1 MLKALSTKWRRAA
14 WVVTA
19 GLALCAPALA
29 QVKSVKIAAPF
40 GLTGPEGPF
49 AKPYI
54 SGLEL
59 AVKYINDNGGIKSMG
74 GAKLELMLQD
84 SQSDPKN
91 AVRLLREMKQQGAA
105 FAVAPFASGLVLA
118 SKPVLNELDLPTIVP
133 SLARPITED
142 NTNKVLWRISNIDEA
157 MASDAMTF
165 LDEAIKAGDV
175 KIKSIGIVAQAGG
188 AGAPFAKA
196 VEARAKGMGLT
207 VVNLSY
213 DATQT
218 RNFGPIV
225 AQLATANVDLVTG
238 FMYTADALQFAESY
252 LLQKWKPSQGFLWM
266 AGAHGEHGF
275 RTALK
280 TDTARWM
287 VAGFAATS
295 GVSTTGGCTS
305 MKKFAADY
313 EATYKEP
320 LAGLVPAA
328 PATIAVIADALERAA
343 STEPA
348 ALKKALAATNMD
360 YCGHPLYALAGGVR
374 FNANGDN
381 ERFLPTIIQHDGQTD
396 LIAVWPKVVAT
407 RPPVWPAR

>member
-1 MLKALSTKWRRAA
+1 MAA
-14 WVVTA
+14 MAIAA
-19 GLALCAPALA
+19 GVALCSGASA

-59 AVKYINDNGGIKSMG
+59 AVKFVNDNGGIKSLG

-91 AVRLLREMKQQGAA
+91 AARLLREMKQQGAA
-105 FAVAPFASGLVLA
+105 IAVAPFASGLVLA
-118 SKPVLNELDLPTIVP
+118 AKPVLNEIDLPIIVP
-133 SLARPITED
+133 SLARQITED
-142 NTNKVLWRISNIDEA
+142 NPNKVIWRISNIDEA
-157 MASDAMTF
+157 MANDAMTF

-175 KIKSIGIVAQAGG
+175 KVKSIGIVAQAGG

-196 VEARAKGMGLT
+196 IEARAAKMGMS

-213 DATQT
+213 DATQAK
-218 RNFGPIV
+218 NFGPIV
-225 AQLATANVDLVTG
+225 AQLAAANVDLVTG
-238 FMYTADALQFAESY
+238 FMYTADALQFAEAY

-266 AGAHGEHGF
+266 AGAHGEYGF
-275 RTALK
+275 RKALK

-295 GVSTTGGCTS
+295 GLAATASCAP

-320 LAGLVPAA
+320 LTGLVPAA
-328 PATIAVIADALERAA
+328 PATIAVIADALERAG
-343 STEPA
+343 STDPA
-348 ALKKALAATNMD
+348 AVKKALAATNID

-381 ERFLPTIIQHDGQTD
+381 ERFVPTIIQHDGETD
-396 LIAVWPKVVAT
+396 LVAVWPKAVSGRTPA
-407 RPPVWPAR
+407 WPAR

>member
-1 MLKALSTKWRRAA
+1 MFEQISMWRLA
-14 WVVTA
+14 VVAVAA
-19 GLALCAPALA
+19 GLALCAPASA

-54 SGLEL
+54 SALEL
-59 AVKYINDNGGIKSMG
+59 AVKYINDNGGIKSLG

-118 SKPVLNELDLPTIVP
+118 AKPALNELDLPIIVP
-133 SLARPITED
+133 SLARQITED
-142 NTNKVLWRISNIDEA
+142 NANKVIWRISNIDEA
-157 MASDAMTF
+157 MANDAMTF
-165 LDEAIKAGDV
+165 VDEAMKTGDL

-196 VEARAKGMGLT
+196 IETRAKAMGLT

-213 DATQT
+213 DASQA

-225 AQLATANVDLVTG
+225 AQLAAGNVDLVTG
-238 FMYTADALQFAESY
+238 FMYTADALQFAEAY
-252 LLQKWKPSQGFLWM
+252 LLQKWRPSQGFLWM
-266 AGAHGEHGF
+266 AGAHGEYGF
-275 RTALK
+275 RKELK
-280 TDTARWM
+280 TDTNRWM
-287 VAGFAATS
+287 VAGFAAPS
-295 GVSTTGGCTS
+295 GLSGTASCAT

-313 EATYKEP
+313 ETIYKEP
-320 LAGLVPAA
+320 LTGLVPAA
-328 PATIAVIADALERAA
+328 PASIAVIADALERAA

-348 ALKKALAATNMD
+348 ALKKALAATNID

-381 ERFLPTIIQHDGQTD
+381 ERFSPTIIQHEGETD
-396 LIAVWPKVVAT
+396 LISVWPKAVAG
-407 RPPVWPAR
+407 RAPVWPAR

>member
-1 MLKALSTKWRRAA
+1 MLNRVSNTWRWAA
-14 WVVTA
+14 IVAAA
-19 GLALCAPALA
+19 GLALCAPASA
-29 QVKSVKIAAPF
+29 QVRSVKIAAPF

-59 AVKYINDNGGIKSMG
+59 AIKYINDNGGIKSMG

-142 NTNKVLWRISNIDEA
+142 NANKVLWRISNVDEA
-157 MASDAMTF
+157 LVNDAMTF
-165 LDEAIKAGDV
+165 LDEAIKAGT
-175 KIKSIGIVAQAGG
+175 IKVGSIGIVAQAGG
-188 AGAPFAKA
+188 AGAPFARA
-196 VEARAKGMGLT
+196 IEARAAKMGIK
-207 VVNLSY
+207 VVNQSY
-213 DATQT
+213 DATQN

-225 AQLATANVDLVTG
+225 AQLAAANVDLVTG
-238 FMYTADALQFAESY
+238 FMFPADALQFAEAY
-252 LLQKWKPSQGFLWM
+252 FLQQWKPSQGFLWM
-266 AGAHGEHGF
+266 AGAHGEHSF
-275 RTALK
+275 RKALK

-295 GVSTTGGCTS
+295 QLSAATSCAS

-313 EATYKEP
+313 EAAYKEP
-320 LAGLVPAA
+320 LTGLVPAA
-328 PATIAVIADALERAA
+328 PAAIAVIADALERAA

-348 ALKKALAATNMD
+348 ALKRALAATNMD

-381 ERFLPTIIQHDGQTD
+381 ERFQPTIIQHEGETG
-396 LIAVWPKVVAT
+396 LVAVWPKAVAD
-407 RPPVWPAR
+407 RAPLWPAR